1 MRLERLGLMRYGH
14 FTDAAVTFPR
24 PAGTAPDLHV
34 IYGPNEAGKSTL
46 FSAWLDL
53 LFGIPTRTAY
63 NFLHDNRALRI
74 EADISSASG
83 ALALARLKGN
93 TNTLLDRATDA
104 PLPEAAL
111 GAALGGLDRDAY
123 TTMFSLDDD
132 TLESGGESILDS
144 KGDLGQLLFSA
155 SAGLADLSEALRA
168 LHEEGAAWFRPTG
181 RKFQLSAHKTRLAEL
196 VAERKAVDLQVSA
209 WRKLSQTRAQAE
221 ASYLAARA
229 RRSETQTRAEQLRRD
244 LDALPMLQ
252 RLNALQ
258 ARLAELPEPQPLP
271 ADWGSALTDWMRE
284 EAELAALLPEARRAQ
299 AECARA
305 LDTLKDDPEA
315 LALLPRLE
323 GLEGQFGAIAR
334 QQADLPKRRE
344 ELAEL
349 QDQMTRLVDRLER
362 PGLTPADAILAPTI
376 AQGLAD
382 LIEADAVLRSA
393 EAIAQQEMDK
403 AQRALQDRPDT
414 PPLEGA
420 ALARL
425 APLVEDL
432 RRADLLR
439 HSADA
444 AEKLEA
450 AQAARAQ
457 AFAALAPWQGTAAD
471 LAALDLPSPDSLRA
485 LDGTLTQAMQDAR
498 AAQGECD
505 RLQELV
511 ARLRADTCAA
521 QPVSAAEAAAA
532 RTARDAA
539 WTAHLG
545 DLTRQSAE
553 AFAVALQADDAVSA
567 ARLEQAGL
575 AERLRVVA
583 QEHAALDLA
592 LARNVAASQQV
603 AQVQAQ
609 VSAHWALLGVKG
621 QGRHIADLIDWLARR
636 HRALEA
642 QARLHECT
650 AAQRALADR
659 LGGAAK
665 SLGAALAALG
675 RPLPSADY
683 ATSLAEAEALLA
695 TAEVLRQTARLRADL
710 DARALAVTQAQQAR
724 ADWQKDWDRLCAAT
738 WIGTPAPTARDMRAR
753 LAIVAELDRLAPQA
767 DTMMRRIA
775 RIEEDIDSFT
785 ATLTQLAQTLNLPP
799 APQID
804 SLWPQLRQRLK
815 QAQATQNERAR
826 LQTER
831 AGAQERLDALALRH
845 ERLHAAIAPL
855 QAHFG
860 TDSLAEIARQIDA
873 IARATEL
880 SAEYASLHHDL
891 AAHLRASD
899 PVPEIA
905 RLGALDVDQARAEAE
920 TLAATLAAQ
929 DDALRTAYA
938 DLAEAEKALEG
949 TGHDGAAARL
959 EAERQTLLLQIED
972 EAAQFMARQAGV
984 IAVEQAL
991 RLYRDTHRSTMM
1003 ARAADAF
1010 ALLTAGRYTGLSTQ
1024 PDGRGEILIAQQAG
1038 GATKPV
1044 DTLSKGT
1051 RFQLYLALRAAGYL
1065 ELATTRPCVPFIA
1078 DDIMETFDDTRA
1090 EAAFR
1095 LLAQMAGHGQ
1105 VIYLTHHAH
1114 LCEIARKA
1122 CPDVQLHD
1130 LRAL

>member
-1 MRLERLGLMRYGH
+1 MRLERLGLVRYGH
-14 FTDAAVTFPR
+14 FTDAAVSFPR
-24 PAGTAPDLHV
+24 PEGTTPDLHV

-74 EADISSASG
+74 EAEISSASG

-93 TNTLLDRATDA
+93 TNTLLDRRTDA
-104 PLPEAAL
+104 PLPEGAL

-155 SAGLADLSEALRA
+155 SAGLAELSEALRG
-168 LHEEGAAWFRPTG
+168 LHEEGAAWFRPSG
-181 RKFQLSAHKTRLAEL
+181 RKFELSAHKARLAEL
-196 VAERKAVDLQVSA
+196 VTERKAVDLQVSA

-221 ASYLAARA
+221 AAYLAACA

-252 RLNALQ
+252 RLNTLQ
-258 ARLAELPEPQPLP
+258 ARLADLPKPQPLP
-271 ADWGSALTDWMRE
+271 ADWRSALPDWMRD
-284 EAELAALLPEARRAQ
+284 EAELAALLPEASQ
-299 AECARA
+299 ALTDCTGA
-305 LDTLKDDPEA
+305 LAELHDDPEA

-323 GLEGQFGAIAR
+323 GLEGQFGAISR

-362 PGLTPADAILAPTI
+362 PDLTPADAILAPAI

-393 EAIAQQEMDK
+393 ETSAQRELDK
-403 AQRALQDRPDT
+403 AHLALQDRPDT

-425 APLVEDL
+425 APLVEEL

-444 AEKLEA
+444 AEKVDA
-450 AQAARAQ
+450 ANAARAQ

-471 LAALDLPSPDSLRA
+471 LAALDLPCPDSLRA
-485 LDGTLTQAMQDAR
+485 LDQTITQALQDAR
-498 AAQGECD
+498 AAQAEYA
-505 RLQELV
+505 RLQEAV
-511 ARLRADTCAA
+511 ARLRADTGTAH
-521 QPVSAAEAAAA
+521 PVSGAEAAAA

-539 WTAHLG
+539 WTAHLA
-545 DLTRQSAE
+545 DLTRQSAD
-553 AFAVALQADDAVSA
+553 AFAATMQTDDAISA

-575 AERLRVVA
+575 AERLRVIA
-583 QEHAALDLA
+583 QEQAALDLA
-592 LARNVAASQQV
+592 LARQKTADQQV
-603 AQVQAQ
+603 MQLQGQVC
-609 VSAHWALLGVKG
+609 AHWAALGVEG
-621 QGRHIADLIDWLARR
+621 QGRRVADLIDWLARR
-636 HRALEA
+636 DRALEA
-642 QARLHECT
+642 QSRQEESA

-659 LGGAAK
+659 LAGSAQT
-665 SLGAALAALG
+665 LVAALEARG
-675 RPLPSADY
+675 RPLQTADY
-683 ATSLAEAEALLA
+683 ATCLAEAEAILA
-695 TAEVLRQTARLRADL
+695 TAEALRQTARLRADL
-710 DARALAVTQAQQAR
+710 DTRARAMTQAQQAR
-724 ADWQKDWDRLCAAT
+724 ADWQQEWDRLCVGT
-738 WIGTPAPTARDMRAR
+738 WIGMPAPGPSDMRAR
-753 LAIVAELDRLAPQA
+753 LTIVADLARLAPQA
-767 DTMMRRIA
+767 DTMARRIA
-775 RIEEDIDSFT
+775 RIEEDVDSFT
-785 ATLTQLAQTLNLPP
+785 ATLTQLALTLSLPP
-799 APQID
+799 AAQIE
-804 SLWPQLRQRLK
+804 SLWPQVRQRLK
-815 QAQATQNERAR
+815 QAQATQDERTR
-826 LQTER
+826 LYTEGTR
-831 AGAQERLDALALRH
+831 AQARLDALALRQ
-845 ERLHAAIAPL
+845 ERLRKAIAPL

-880 SAEYASLHHDL
+880 SAEYTSLRHDL
-891 AAHLRASD
+891 AAHLRVCD
-899 PVPEIA
+899 PTPEIA
-905 RLGALDVDQARAEAE
+905 RLDTLDVDQARAEAE

-929 DDALRTAYA
+929 DDALRAAYA
-938 DLAEAEKALEG
+938 ELADAEKALEG

-972 EAAQFMARQAGV
+972 EATQFMARQAGV

-1024 PDGRGEILIAQQAG
+1024 PDGQEEILIARQAG
-1038 GATKPV
+1038 GGSKRV
-1044 DTLSKGT
+1044 NTLSKGT

-1065 ELATTRPCVPFIA
+1065 ELTTRHPCVPFIA

-1114 LCEIARKA
+1114 LCEIARRA
-1122 CPDVQLHD
+1122 CPTVQLHD
-1130 LRAL
+1130 LRDL

>member
-1 MRLERLGLMRYGH
+1 MRLEQLGLVRYGH

-83 ALALARLKGN
+83 GLALARLKGN
-93 TNTLLDRATDA
+93 TNTLRDRATDA

-155 SAGLADLSEALRA
+155 SAGLADLSEALRG

-271 ADWGSALTDWMRE
+271 ADWGRALPDWMRE

-305 LDTLKDDPEA
+305 LDTLHDDPEA
-315 LALLPRLE
+315 LAVLPRLE

-393 EAIAQQEMDK
+393 EATAQQELDK
-403 AQRALQDRPDT
+403 AHRALQDRPDT

-425 APLVEDL
+425 APLVEEL

-457 AFAALAPWQGTAAD
+457 AFAALAPWQGTDAD
-471 LAALDLPSPDSLRA
+471 LSALDLPSPDSLRA
-485 LDGTLTQAMQDAR
+485 LDRTLTQAVQDAR

-505 RLQELV
+505 RLQDAV

-553 AFAVALQADDAVSA
+553 AFAAAMQADDAVSA

-583 QEHAALDLA
+583 QEQAALDLA
-592 LARNVAASQQV
+592 LARHGAATRQL

-609 VSAHWALLGVKG
+609 VSAHWALLGVEG
-621 QGRHIADLIDWLARR
+621 QGRHLADLIDWLARR
-636 HRALEA
+636 DRALEA

-659 LGGAAK
+659 LEGAAK

-695 TAEVLRQTARLRADL
+695 TAEALRQTARLRADL

-724 ADWQKDWDRLCAAT
+724 ADWQQEWDRLCAAT
-738 WIGTPAPTARDMRAR
+738 WIGTPAPNARDMRAR
-753 LAIVAELDRLAPQA
+753 LAIVAELGRLAPQA

-815 QAQATQNERAR
+815 QAQATQDERAR
-826 LQTER
+826 LQTEGAR
-831 AGAQERLDALALRH
+831 AQERLDALALRH
-845 ERLHAAIAPL
+845 ERLRAAIAPL

-860 TDSLAEIARQIDA
+860 TESLAEIARQIDA

-891 AAHLRASD
+891 AAHLRVSD
-899 PVPEIA
+899 PAPEFA
-905 RLGALDVDQARAEAE
+905 RLDALDVDQARAEAE